1 MANDQHDELAR
12 LLDHARADAPS
23 EQLISEV
30 RERVM
35 TSVASTPGG
44 GESMSPQA
52 GVAAHA
58 APALPVSW
66 TLKLALGAVGLG
78 LITTAYLAQ
87 RTAAPEPA
95 RAPQVEAPAAPAIEP
110 PPVEPIAPPEPPAP
124 PAVTAPAPEPPV
136 LAPQPKKR
144 PIVRASE
151 PAPVPA
157 PVPAPSPPAISS
169 IAEEIALIKAAIAA
183 QREGRPEEAR
193 EKLAEHARRFPE
205 GQLVSERKRIEARL
219 GQ

>member
-1 MANDQHDELAR
+1 VADQHDELAR
-12 LLDHARADAPS
+12 LLEHARADAPS

-30 RERVM
+30 RERIM
-35 TSVASTPGG
+35 TSVTGSSGG
-44 GESMSPQA
+44 SESAAPQA
-52 GVAAHA
+52 GVALHGAS
-58 APALPVSW
+58 ALPVSW

-78 LITTAYLAQ
+78 LIATAYLAQ
-87 RTAAPEPA
+87 RPAAPEPA
-95 RAPQVEAPAAPAIEP
+95 RVPQVEAPLAPVIEP
-110 PPVEPIAPPEPPAP
+110 PRVEPIAPPAP
-124 PAVTAPAPEPPV
+124 PVVTAPAPEPPV

-151 PAPVPA
+151 PEPVPA
-157 PVPAPSPPAISS
+157 PAPAPSTATSS

-183 QREGRPEEAR
+183 QREGRAAEAR

>member
-23 EQLISEV
+23 DQLISEV

-35 TSVASTPGG
+35 SSVASAPGG
-44 GESMSPQA
+44 GESAAPQA
-52 GVAAHA
+52 GVTVHGAS
-58 APALPVSW
+58 ALPASL
-66 TLKLALGAVGLG
+66 TFKLVLGAVGLG

-87 RTAAPEPA
+87 RPAAPEPA
-95 RAPQVEAPAAPAIEP
+95 RAPQVEAPRAPVIEP
-110 PPVEPIAPPEPPAP
+110 PRIEPIAPPEPPAP
-124 PAVTAPAPEPPV
+124 AAVTAPAPEPPV

-144 PIVRASE
+144 IIVRPSE
-151 PAPVPA
+151 PRPTPA
-157 PVPAPSPPAISS
+157 PTPAPPSS

-183 QREGRPEEAR
+183 QRENRPGEAR